1 MPAIT
6 STNKESF
13 KSHIKTWRKIFTS
26 PLQQINLSDIENVF
40 ENKSNSLT
48 IGSQTVKVGLFGG
61 REGDDVLDISSL
73 TGGELLYLPGQR
85 SDYVRLKTI
94 NTTNNNNEV
103 TSSQEHIDTIH
114 WGSSTPRL
122 VLENNNS
129 NYLQIDETFQ
139 IGSKILTVKAVGGLL
154 VTVEDAPTYS
164 ITHNAT
170 QHEVLPDG
178 YFITEG
184 DSITFTVTTANFPHN
199 QNGSNN
205 GTGTL
210 YWTIDGTTDSS
221 DFNQT
226 SNSVYIQNNTG
237 TITINSFTDTSTESE
252 SFRLVLRA
260 DSVNGP
266 IVATSDFI
274 SLRDKEI
281 SVSLTPSVTT
291 IDEGGQVT
299 FTVNTVGYDDG
310 DVLYY
315 KPLFTSGQADSS
327 DISNQY
333 GSLTINNSTASF
345 VVTASQDVYEE
356 SAETFQY
363 IIYEHTDQ
371 SLNAIPLATSSSVS
385 ITNTTSYSFA
395 VSATTI
401 SEGNDVTYTVNTV
414 GIPDGTSLRWYI
426 TTMSMTD
433 FTDRNGIFYINNNT
447 GSFTITPKQDFDI
460 ESDETL
466 TVELRASSSSSSV
479 ISTVNT
485 IPNVTVT
492 DTPFTITVTPSSP
505 LTIVESTHDSTSQ
518 VALTLT
524 TTGAPDGSQL
534 TVHERTNSGDIT
546 FDNSTITINN
556 NSATVTAT
564 IVRDGRT
571 EGSEDHIIDFKNQSN
586 QTVASSPTITITDT
600 SFVGSRADGLTFGP
614 IDVTRD
620 NGNDSIASDWY
631 DLCDIDSIGDGSK
644 ISLFIDNSGSL
655 TTTNVRAA
663 YEKFVQ
669 RLAARNISIV
679 VVENPNEDWITP
691 FDTQLI

>member
-6 STNKESF
+6 STNKDSF

-40 ENKSNSLT
+40 ESTSNTLT

-73 TGGELLYLPGQR
+73 TGGELLYLPGQV
-85 SDYVRLKTI
+85 SDYVKLKTS
-94 NTTNNNNEV
+94 E
-103 TSSQEHIDTIH
+103 EHIDTLN
-114 WGSSTPRL
+114 WLYALTPRV
-122 VLENNNS
+122 VLENNNY
-129 NYLQIDETFQ
+129 NYLYLNEIFQ
-139 IGSKILTVKAVGGLL
+139 IGSKILTVKALGGLL
-154 VTVEDAPTYS
+154 VSVEDAPTYTV
-164 ITHNAT
+164 THTANPNET
-170 QHEVLPDG
+170 LIDE

-184 DSITFTVTTANFPHN
+184 DSITFTITTANFP
-199 QNGSNN
+199 NGSNSSN
-205 GTGTL
+205 NTGNGTL
-210 YWTIDGTTDSS
+210 YWSLGGTVDSS
-221 DFNQT
+221 DFNLN
-226 SNSVYIQNNTG
+226 SGSVYISNNTAN
-237 TITINSFTDTSTESE
+237 ITIDSFTDTSIESE
-252 SFRLVLRA
+252 SFRLFLRK
-260 DSVNGP
+260 DSINGT
-266 IVATSDFI
+266 IVAISDFI
-274 SLRDKEI
+274 SLRDKE
-281 SVSLTPSVTT
+281 VSLTLTPSVTT

-299 FTVNTVGYDDG
+299 FTLNTVGYDNG
-310 DVLYY
+310 DILYY

-363 IIYEHTDQ
+363 IIYANTDQ
-371 SLNAIPLATSSSVS
+371 SGNAIPLTTSSSVS
-385 ITNTTSYSFA
+385 ITNTTSYNFS
-395 VSATTI
+395 VSASTI
-401 SEGNDVTYTVNTV
+401 SEENSVVYTVNTV
-414 GIPDGTSLRWYI
+414 GIPNGTSLRWYI
-426 TTMSMTD
+426 ITMSTTD

-466 TVELRASSSSSSV
+466 TVQLRASTASSSA

-492 DTPFTITVTPSSP
+492 DSPYTITITPSSP

-518 VALTLT
+518 VVLTLT
-524 TTGAPDGSQL
+524 TTGVPDGSQL
-534 TVHERTNSGDIT
+534 TVYERTGAGDIT

-571 EGSEDHIIDFKNQSN
+571 EGSEDHIIDFKNQSSV
-586 QTVASSPTITITDT
+586 TVASSPTITITDT
-600 SFVGSRADGLTFGP
+600 SFVGSRSDGKTFGP

-620 NGNDSIASDWY
+620 NGYEHLASDWY

-655 TTTNVRAA
+655 TTGHVQKS

-669 RLAARNISIV
+669 KLAARNISIV
-679 VVENPNEDWITP
+679 VVENSNEDWITP
-691 FDTQLI
+691 FDTVLI

>member
-40 ENKSNSLT
+40 ENKSYSLT

-73 TGGELLYLPGQR
+73 TGGELLYLPGQV
-85 SDYVRLKTI
+85 SDYVRLKT
-94 NTTNNNNEV
+94 
-103 TSSQEHIDTIH
+103 SDDHIDTIH
-114 WGSSTPRL
+114 WQYSLTPRL

-129 NYLQIDETFQ
+129 NFLYVDETFQ

-164 ITHNAT
+164 ITHNANVDNFLN
-170 QHEVLPDG
+170 EN
-178 YFITEG
+178 YIIEG

-205 GTGTL
+205 GIGTL
-210 YWTIDGTTDSS
+210 YWTIDGTADNN
-221 DFNQT
+221 DFNLT
-226 SNSVYIQNNTG
+226 SGSVYIQNNTG
-237 TITINSFTDTSTESE
+237 TITINSFTDTSVESDNFE
-252 SFRLVLRA
+252 LNLR
-260 DSVNGP
+260 SGSINGP
-266 IVATSDFI
+266 IVATSDI
-274 SLRDKEI
+274 IQLYDKEV
-281 SVSLTPSVTT
+281 SVTLTPSVTT

-356 SAETFQY
+356 PTETFQY
-363 IIYEHTDQ
+363 IIYANTDQ
-371 SLNAIPLATSSSVS
+371 SGDAIPLTTSSSVS

-663 YEKFVQ
+663 YERFVQ